1 MELEGDISYRSDSLS
16 DNNSL
21 LVDFD
26 DDQSDSNS
34 IDFMQEEEKSN
45 WTKYTRQ
52 NKLQFKLPNFKEK
65 PSPRNTLKGLQLP
78 IEFFK
83 LFFTDEVFLNICD
96 MTHLYYTRNNQ
107 THKRR
112 SHHKKWEKP
121 DLTTIYCYF
130 DSSFTW
136 V

>member
-16 DNNSL
+16 DKNSL

-52 NKLQFKLPNFKEK
+52 NKLQFKFPNFKEK
-65 PSPRNTLKGLQLP
+65 PLSTQYSKG
-78 IEFFK
+78 I
-83 LFFTDEVFLNICD
+83 
-96 MTHLYYTRNNQ
+96 
-107 THKRR
+107 
-112 SHHKKWEKP
+112 
-121 DLTTIYCYF
+121 TTSY
-130 DSSFTW
+130 
-136 V
+136 